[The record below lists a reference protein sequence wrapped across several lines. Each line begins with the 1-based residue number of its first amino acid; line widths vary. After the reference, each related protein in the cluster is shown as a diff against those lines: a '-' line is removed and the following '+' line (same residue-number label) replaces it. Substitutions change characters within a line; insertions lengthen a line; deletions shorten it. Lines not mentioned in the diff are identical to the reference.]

1 MASGSVDPPQGWV
14 LAGGALTLPPMPAPT
29 PPPLP
34 IFTDGHCPMGA
45 GAGVGAGVAVGVAV
59 PDAATVVNKDAGTV
73 ESVVVKTA
81 GIVIMGDKVGVL

>member
-1 MASGSVDPPQGWV
+1 
-14 LAGGALTLPPMPAPT
+14 
-29 PPPLP
+29 
-34 IFTDGHCPMGA
+34 MGA

-81 GIVIMGDKVGVL
+81 GIVIMGDRVGVL

>member
-1 MASGSVDPPQGWV
+1 
-14 LAGGALTLPPMPAPT
+14 MPAPT

-34 IFTDGHCPMGA
+34 IFTDGHLPATTGA

-59 PDAATVVNKDAGTV
+59 PDAATVVNKDAGTA

-81 GIVIMGDKVGVL
+81 GIVIMGDRVGVL